1 MTPCVPYSFTV
12 RLRLCFCLA
21 LLCALAACGS
31 SHSTRHAAVP
41 RSPSRYYPPPGPAS
55 DPWGPYIREASG
67 RFGVP
72 EQWIRGVMHQE
83 SGGQEDVI
91 SWAGAIGLMQV
102 MPETYAGL
110 RDRYGLGNDPFDPH
124 NNILAGTAYLR
135 EMYDRFGSPGFLA
148 AYNAGP
154 NRVDKYLNNGTPL
167 PTETVNYVASIAP
180 RLGPGTPMTGPL
192 AVYGGRGVELASTGS
207 FRNAPHPAAR
217 KPTPAGCDPDAAY
230 DPDEPCKPL
239 PPAPTMLA
247 GIEPAPQTQTALA
260 PSVPSW
266 ATAPA
271 PQTASNLYRPP
282 SIPPAPPPQRYA
294 YAAPAAPRYTAP
306 AAPRYTYTPPPP
318 VARAAPQPVA
328 PCDPD
333 AAFDPSRHCVYTSQP
348 YAEVASRTPQHEF
361 ASPFHRPV
369 QAAPLPPAREGGM
382 TAASPA
388 GRWAIQVG
396 AYATLPGAQSAAERA
411 RATLPDLLRMANV
424 ELPPTAPLG
433 SKVAFRAQL
442 TGLPAHVA
450 KDACAKLSGH
460 GMPCMTLPPDRA

>member
-1 MTPCVPYSFTV
+1 MTPCVPYSFAV

-31 SHSTRHAAVP
+31 SHSTRHAGVP
-41 RSPSRYYPPPGPAS
+41 RNPSRYYPPPGPAG

-72 EQWIRGVMHQE
+72 EQWIRSVMHQE

-102 MPETYAGL
+102 MPETYADL
-110 RDRYGLGNDPFDPH
+110 RDRYSLGNDPFDPH

-154 NRVDKYLNNGTPL
+154 NRVDRYLTNGTPL
-167 PTETVNYVASIAP
+167 PAETVSYVASIAP
-180 RLGPGTPMTGPL
+180 RLGSGTPMTGPL
-192 AVYGGRGVELASTGS
+192 SVYGGRGVELASTGS
-207 FRNAPHPAAR
+207 FRDAPRPVQRA
-217 KPTPAGCDPDAAY
+217 PTPAGCDADAAY
-230 DPDEPCKPL
+230 DPDAPCTPL
-239 PPAPTMLA
+239 APSVQTALA
-247 GIEPAPQTQTALA
+247 RIEATPRTQTALA

-266 ATAPA
+266 ASAPA
-271 PQTASNLYRPP
+271 PAETTSNLYRPP
-282 SIPPAPPPQRYA
+282 QPPAPAPAPYAAPSPPQYA
-294 YAAPAAPRYTAP
+294 YAAP
-306 AAPRYTYTPPPP
+306 PP
-318 VARAAPQPVA
+318 VARREPQPVV

-333 AAFDPSRHCVYTSQP
+333 AAFDPNRHCVYTSQP
-348 YAEVASRTPQHEF
+348 YTQVAARTPPYYEG
-361 ASPFHRPV
+361 APGVHRPLQ
-369 QAAPLPPAREGGM
+369 QAASLPPAREGGV
-382 TAASPA
+382 TAATPA

-433 SKVAFRAQL
+433 SQVAFRARL

-450 KDACAKLSGH
+450 RDACTKLSGH
-460 GMPCMTLPPDRA
+460 GMPCMTVPPERT

>member
-1 MTPCVPYSFTV
+1 MTPCVPHSFTI

-21 LLCALAACGS
+21 LMCALAACGS
-31 SHSTRHAAVP
+31 SHYTRHAAVQ
-41 RSPSRYYPPPGPAS
+41 RNPSRYYPPPGPAG

-72 EQWIRGVMHQE
+72 EQWIRSVMHQE

-102 MPETYAGL
+102 MPDTYAGL
-110 RDRYGLGNDPFDPH
+110 RDRYSLGNDPFDPH

-154 NRVDKYLNNGTPL
+154 NRVDRYLTNGTPL

-192 AVYGGRGVELASTGS
+192 AVYGGRGVELASAGN
-207 FRNAPHPAAR
+207 FRDAPRQVQRA
-217 KPTPAGCDPDAAY
+217 PTPAGCDPDVAY
-230 DPDEPCKPL
+230 DPTAPCTPL
-239 PPAPTMLA
+239 APSVQTALG
-247 GIEPAPQTQTALA
+247 GIEAAPRTQTALA

-266 ATAPA
+266 ASAPA
-271 PQTASNLYRPP
+271 PAETSNLYQ
-282 SIPPAPPPQRYA
+282 PAPAPTPYAAPAPSRYA
-294 YAAPAAPRYTAP
+294 YAAP
-306 AAPRYTYTPPPP
+306 PP
-318 VARAAPQPVA
+318 VARPEPQPVV

-333 AAFDPSRHCVYTSQP
+333 AAFDPNRHCVYTSQP
-348 YAEVASRTPQHEF
+348 YPQVAARIPPYERAPET
-361 ASPFHRPV
+361 HRPL
-369 QAAPLPPAREGGM
+369 QQTASLPPAREGGV
-382 TAASPA
+382 TAATPA

-411 RATLPDLLRMANV
+411 RAALPDLLRMANV

-433 SKVAFRAQL
+433 SQVAFRARL
-442 TGLPAHVA
+442 TGLPAQVA
-450 KDACAKLSGH
+450 RDACTKLSGH
-460 GMPCMTLPPDRA
+460 GMPCMTVPPERT

>member
-1 MTPCVPYSFTV
+1 MLPCVPYSFTV
-12 RLRLCFCLA
+12 RLRVCFSLA

-55 DPWGPYIREASG
+55 DPWGPYIREASS
-67 RFGVP
+67 RFGMP
-72 EQWIRGVMHQE
+72 QQWIRSVMRQE

-102 MPETYAGL
+102 MPETYAEL
-110 RDRYGLGNDPFDPH
+110 RDHYGLGNDPFDPH

-167 PTETVNYVASIAP
+167 PTETVNYVAAIAP
-180 RLGPGTPMTGPL
+180 RLGPGAPMTGPL
-192 AVYGGRGVELASTGS
+192 AVYGGRGVEVASTGS
-207 FRNAPHPAAR
+207 FRAAPPPPVRA
-217 KPTPAGCDPDAAY
+217 PTPAGCDPDAAY
-230 DPDEPCKPL
+230 DPDQPCKPM
-239 PPAPTMLA
+239 PAPVQTALG
-247 GIEPAPQTQTALA
+247 GIESAPRTQTALA

-271 PQTASNLYRPP
+271 PADTSNIYRAPLP
-282 SIPPAPPPQRYA
+282 PPAPAPAPAPQRYA
-294 YAAPAAPRYTAP
+294 YAAPAPPRYSYTA
-306 AAPRYTYTPPPP
+306 PPP
-318 VARAAPQPVA
+318 VARPEPRPVV

-333 AAFDPSRHCVYTSQP
+333 AAYDPKRHCVYTSQP
-348 YAEVASRTPQHEF
+348 YPEVASRAPQREF
-361 ASPFHRPV
+361 APRPRRPV
-369 QAAPLPPAREGGM
+369 ETAALPPMREGGM
-382 TAASPA
+382 TAASSV

-396 AYATLPGAQSAAERA
+396 AYASLPSAQSAAERA

-433 SKVAFRAQL
+433 NKVAFRAQL

-450 KDACAKLSGH
+450 KDACAKLSGR
-460 GMPCMTLPPDRA
+460 GMPCMPLPPDRA